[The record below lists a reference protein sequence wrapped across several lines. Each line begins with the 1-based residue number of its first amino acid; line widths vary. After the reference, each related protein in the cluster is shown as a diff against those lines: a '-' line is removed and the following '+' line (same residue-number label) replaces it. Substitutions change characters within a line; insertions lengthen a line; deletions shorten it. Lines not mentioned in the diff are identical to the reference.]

1 MKQRIKSI
9 GTVLLFCI
17 LFPSVLGI
25 FNGQAEHT
33 EMDWESSGI
42 DVVVVSANGTERI
55 PEETYL
61 IEAMA
66 ASVQSDMKDETFK
79 AQAVVLRTNLYA
91 AYIRDGNK
99 SDRSVESNAVGQQFL
114 NGRQMRDLWGEEYET
129 QYERCRRAAEQTRG
143 EIMTYGGI
151 PVKAPYFYVSAGRT
165 RDGAEALGAEEYPYL
180 TSVECPQDMLC
191 PEYSVKFTYSERV
204 FWEKMNT
211 FLSEDEEDEASAVG
225 QKSNGRNVSEFTLKR
240 DSADYVLLLTDEVT
254 GHTYSGEALRAYLEL
269 PSSCFEWMQEKGKVE
284 IIVKGQGHGIGMS
297 QFCANELAKQ
307 GETYSEILKTF
318 FMKMNLQKNE

>member
-1 MKQRIKSI
+1 MRQKMKDAVI
-9 GTVLLFCI
+9 LFLFCI
-17 LFPSVLGI
+17 LLPYTLAVLTGKAGQMEIGFAEDGISVI
-25 FNGQAEHT
+25 
-33 EMDWESSGI
+33 
-42 DVVVVSANGTERI
+42 VVSGSGRQKI
-55 PEETYL
+55 PETIYL
-61 IEAMA
+61 TGALA
-66 ASVQSDMKDETFK
+66 ASIPSSMPEDMKEEMLK

-99 SDRSVESNAVGQQFL
+99 SDRSVGSDAVGQQFL
-114 NGRQMRDLWGEEYET
+114 NGRQMRDLWGEEYDAQHEK
-129 QYERCRRAAEQTRG
+129 CRRAVEQTRG

-151 PVKAPYFYVSAGRT
+151 PVKTPYFYVSAGMT

-211 FLSEDEEDEASAVG
+211 FLSENEALA
-225 QKSNGRNVSEFTLKR
+225 GRNVSEFTLKR
-240 DSADYVLLLTDEVT
+240 DSADYVLLFTDGTT
-254 GHTYSGEALRAYLEL
+254 GHTYSGEALRTYLNL
-269 PSSCFEWMQEKGKVE
+269 PSSCFEWKQEKGKVE

-307 GETYSEILKTF
+307 GKNYSEILKTF